1 LIYCPVAGGHV
12 ARAAAGRSFQ
22 YLQGCVKL
30 LQVNQY
36 RFYNQRETRS
46 GVSFKVGDKVVYPNH
61 GVAGIE
67 EIREGPILGQETD
80 FYALRVTSNE
90 TLVLVP
96 TEKALDVGIRRL
108 ISKKDVTK
116 LLRQLR
122 SNDVDPGDDWKER
135 YQENSDLMRTG
146 EIWEVAKVLKGL
158 AALSTQKDLSDRE
171 RRMME
176 KAHELVV
183 SEIAQAEEKGEEEVT
198 GRVDKALDTLKGK
211 AEEANNN
218 GNGN

>member
-1 LIYCPVAGGHV
+1 M
-12 ARAAAGRSFQ
+12 
-22 YLQGCVKL
+22 
-30 LQVNQY
+30 
-36 RFYNQRETRS
+36 
-46 GVSFKVGDKVVYPNH
+46 SFKVGDKVVYPNH
-61 GVAGIE
+61 GVAIIE

-96 TEKALDVGIRRL
+96 TDKAKDVGIRRL
-108 ISKKDVTK
+108 IGKKDVAK
-116 LLRQLR
+116 LFRALRA
-122 SNDVDPGDDWKER
+122 NDVAPGDDWKER

-176 KAHELVV
+176 KALDLVITEL
-183 SEIAQAEEKGEEEVT
+183 AQAEEKGNEDVAA
-198 GRVDKALDTLKGK
+198 RVEKALETLKSK
-211 AEEANNN
+211 VISSN
-218 GNGN
+218 GNGS